1 MKNTRISGIFRE
13 ICANLA
19 IILLSSSTALAAV
32 PARALRGFGNIPFG
46 TPAKRAL
53 ALNNGNGTM
62 TRAEDGTST
71 LVYPILIAGMEF
83 KVTQHF
89 TSDNKASEAKL
100 RYSSG
105 EQPYPCIARFNYVLA
120 HLNQHYGKPSAPPS
134 FQREDIGADTHDRY
148 VVAFGFADKSAIL
161 ASAET
166 IYPTPVAHKAGGAKA
181 AAPAAA
187 PAGASAPAD
196 QCRISLSYLPPRWAA
211 RF

>member
-1 MKNTRISGIFRE
+1 MTGIFDA
-13 ICANLA
+13 ICAIFA
-19 IILLSSSTALAAV
+19 IILLLSSTALAAV
-32 PARALRGFGNIPFG
+32 PVRALRGFGNIPFG
-46 TPAKRAL
+46 TPAKKAL

-62 TRAEDGTST
+62 NRAADGTSS
-71 LVYPILIAGMEF
+71 LVYPMLIAGMEF

-120 HLNQHYGKPSAPPS
+120 HLNQRYGKPSAPPS
-134 FQREDIGADTHDRY
+134 FQREDIGTDTHDRY
-148 VVAFGFADKSAIL
+148 AVAFGFADKSAIL
-161 ASAET
+161 AQAET
-166 IYPTPVAHKAGGAKA
+166 IYPTPVAHKAAGAKS
-181 AAPAAA
+181 APSAAA
-187 PAGASAPAD
+187 PAGASAPTD